1 MKKKLLSLILTVV
14 MAGVLAGCAEKA
26 PAGAQSQT
34 TGNGEMETG
43 KMESAGDFSAAQNP
57 DEWPT
62 ITVQV
67 PVLSEMADEQMVE
80 DALNEYLVS
89 INAGVKADMVQMTLG
104 DLSTQLTL
112 MLSDNQ

>member
-43 KMESAGDFSAAQNP
+43 KWNRPEIFG
-57 DEWPT
+57 
-62 ITVQV
+62 
-67 PVLSEMADEQMVE
+67 
-80 DALNEYLVS
+80 
-89 INAGVKADMVQMTLG
+89 
-104 DLSTQLTL
+104 STKPGRVAHHHGTGACAE
-112 MLSDNQ
+112 

>member
-62 ITVQV
+62 ITVHRSIA
-67 PVLSEMADEQMVE
+67 PVKE
-80 DALNEYLVS
+80 NRTFP
-89 INAGVKADMVQMTLG
+89 N
-104 DLSTQLTL
+104 
-112 MLSDNQ
+112 SDNIYVFTIIPRQIICRCFPKVFITIQ

>member
-14 MAGVLAGCAEKA
+14 MTGVLAGCAEKA

-62 ITVQV
+62 ITIQV
-67 PVLSEMADEQMVE
+67 PVLSEMADEQMEYFKSEEYV
-80 DALNEYLVS
+80 DDLLNHKIHIYD
-89 INAGVKADMVQMTLG
+89 IPFPTR
-104 DLSTQLTL
+104 
-112 MLSDNQ
+112 

>member
-43 KMESAGDFSAAQNP
+43 KMESPEIFRQHKTRTSGPPSRYRC
-57 DEWPT
+57 
-62 ITVQV
+62 
-67 PVLSEMADEQMVE
+67 LC
-80 DALNEYLVS
+80 
-89 INAGVKADMVQMTLG
+89 
-104 DLSTQLTL
+104 
-112 MLSDNQ
+112 